1 MLKYI
6 GIYVKEKV
14 TFQVN
19 SQWPDHLMNETKS
32 RIASYLNS
40 KMEDLSVF
48 HHQEFS
54 ISPSSSHW

>member
-19 SQWPDHLMNETKS
+19 RQWHGHFMNETKG
-32 RIASYLNS
+32 RIASYLSS

-48 HHQEFS
+48 HN
-54 ISPSSSHW
+54 